1 MANNND
7 ALLTKIRRAR
17 TALDELPKTQGKKKK
32 DEKNPLTER
41 QLLKIQEQKEAL
53 DAQIQRVIE
62 INIQQRGEE
71 YDEVTQSL
79 DAASDKMEKAL
90 EDLSKLSNALQ
101 AIGGALD
108 LLMKFKPT

>member
-1 MANNND
+1 MAKNND

-32 DEKNPLTER
+32 NAVTER